1 MKKIL
6 LTLFTF
12 VLALNAAAQEQPVLN
27 GKIGSNIEWE
37 YFSDEESEQEILIVT
52 GTGKINYDSN
62 TIALWNK
69 EYKVKVPGYPV
80 LTFSIKQNV
89 TKIII
94 GKGITQ
100 IDQSIFKGFNNV
112 TSVEFPVSLTSI
124 GNSAF
129 QNCTKLTSVDLS
141 TSSSLKSIGSS
152 AFQACTGLTSIEIP
166 ESVTDF
172 GTQIF
177 SGCTNLTNTCK
188 HIIIEVDSE
197 TVGERYT
204 ISKDV
209 KYIEGGAF
217 TNCNNLKYL
226 IYEGSPKIGGDIMDG
241 QTRESIKITAMPS
254 NSLNINEV
262 NCGPNRN
269 LTKDVYIKKDKYTSY
284 AFLHDVTIPSGV
296 AAYTAKIDGKN
307 VTLTRIKTGKIQ
319 AEVGVFLKATN
330 DGEYDFSNGPDA
342 PKADDND
349 LVGVVEEKQLTKAD
363 QAYVLKTDVNGIQKF
378 YLVDSDI
385 KIGKFKAYLTA
396 VGHEAKTFS
405 IFNVDETTNIEETEQ
420 EKEEPINSRTEIY
433 NMAGQKLSTTQK
445 GLNIVNGKIVIK

>member
-6 LTLFTF
+6 LTLLTT
-12 VLALNAAAQEQPVLN
+12 VLSLNVVAQNMPTEGYC
-27 GKIGSNIEWE
+27 GKDSNQNVKWE
-37 YFSDEESEQEILIVT
+37 LSYDEINQIVILTIS
-52 GTGKINYDSN
+52 GTGDMEDFNTSPWCAEYGNNPLFAQSSRTKIN
-62 TIALWNK
+62 
-69 EYKVKVPGYPV
+69 KV
-80 LTFSIKQNV
+80 
-89 TKIII
+89 II
-94 GKGITQ
+94 GKGIT
-100 IDQSIFKGFNNV
+100 SIGNNAFKECYNL
-112 TSVEFPVSLTSI
+112 TSISLPSTLTSI
-124 GNSAF
+124 GSKAF
-129 QNCTKLTSVDLS
+129 YGCTSLTTIDV
-141 TSSSLKSIGSS
+141 
-152 AFQACTGLTSIEIP
+152 P
-166 ESVTDF
+166 ESVTGF
-172 GTQIF
+172 GTQVF
-177 SGCTNLTNTCK
+177 SGCENLTNTE

-204 ISKDV
+204 FSKDV

-217 TNCNNLKYL
+217 TNCEDLKYL
-226 IYEGSPKIGGDIMDG
+226 IYEGSPKIGGNIMDG
-241 QTRESIKITAMPS
+241 QTRDNIKITAMPS
-254 NSLNINEV
+254 NSLNINDA

-284 AFLHDVTIPSGV
+284 AFLHDVTIPTGV
-296 AAYTAKIDGKN
+296 AAYTAKIDGEN

-330 DGEYDFSNGPDA
+330 DGEYDFSNGPGA
-342 PKADDND
+342 LKADDND
-349 LVGVVEEKQLTKAD
+349 LVGVVEEKQLTKED

-378 YLVDSDI
+378 YLVESDI

>member
-1 MKKIL
+1 MCPNINNHHFKFKEKMKKIL
-6 LTLFTF
+6 LTLFATMF
-12 VLALNAAAQEQPVLN
+12 VLNVAAQSISKSGTVGNITWNYSKGVLTLTGN
-27 GKIGSNIEWE
+27 GQIPDFDKPTQVPWLSDYTKYDEELEEDVSITWRTKITTINIGEGITKIGNNCFNGAIS
-37 YFSDEESEQEILIVT
+37 LT
-52 GTGKINYDSN
+52 TINFHS
-62 TIALWNK
+62 T
-69 EYKVKVPGYPV
+69 
-80 LTFSIKQNV
+80 
-89 TKIII
+89 
-94 GKGITQ
+94 
-100 IDQSIFKGFNNV
+100 
-112 TSVEFPVSLTSI
+112 SLTSI
-124 GNSAF
+124 GSKAF
-129 QNCTKLTSVDLS
+129 YGCTALTTINV
-141 TSSSLKSIGSS
+141 
-152 AFQACTGLTSIEIP
+152 P
-166 ESVTDF
+166 ESVTEF
-172 GTQIF
+172 GTQVF
-177 SGCTNLTNTCK
+177 SGCTNLTNTCE
-188 HIIIEVDSE
+188 HIIINVNRE

-226 IYEGSPKIGGDIMDG
+226 IYEGSPIIGGDIMDG
-241 QTRESIKITAMPS
+241 KTRESIKITAMPS
-254 NSLNINEV
+254 NSPNIEET

-269 LTKDVYIKKDKYTSY
+269 ITKDVNIKKDKYTSY
-284 AFLHDVTIPSGV
+284 AFLHDVTIPPGV
-296 AAYTAKIDGKN
+296 AAYTAKIDGGN

-363 QAYVLKTDVNGIQKF
+363 YAYVLKTDVNGIQKF

-433 NMAGQKLSTTQK
+433 NIAGQKLSTTQK